1 MRKIII
7 YIVMLLTISINSQTW
22 LKIQKTSGVTDS
34 VKLIDITR
42 MYFSTVVPPVA
53 DTSHPGMVLVTGGT
67 FTMGSTDALDYGAS
81 PTHSVT
87 LSSFY
92 IAKTEVTQGQW
103 KAVMGSNPSYFPSVG
118 DNGPVEQVSWYS
130 CISYCNK
137 LSIKE
142 GKTPVYSING
152 ITDPANWPT
161 DTALLNHPVRNTTAK
176 GYRLPTEAEWEYAAK
191 GGNQTHSYTYSGS
204 NTLDSV
210 AWNYYNSGNT
220 THTVGAK
227 ASNELGISDMSG
239 NVYEWC
245 WDWYGAY
252 SSTAQTNPTGASSGS
267 SRLLRGGSWDVND
280 YYCRVSYRYY
290 YYPDYV
296 NFYFG
301 FRVVEDL

>member
-1 MRKIII
+1 MRKITV
-7 YIVMLLTISINSQTW
+7 YLLMLLTMSINSQTW
-22 LKIQKTSGVTDS
+22 LKIQKTSGTDS
-34 VKLIDITR
+34 VKLTDITR

-53 DTSHPGMVLVTGGT
+53 DTSHTGMVLVTGGT
-67 FTMGSTDALDYGAS
+67 FTMGSTNSLDYAS

-92 IAKTEVTQGQW
+92 IGKTEVTQGQW
-103 KAVMGSNPSYFPSVG
+103 KAVMGSNPSYFPGVG
-118 DNGPVEQVSWYS
+118 DSGPVETVSWYS

-142 GKTPVYSING
+142 GKTPVYSIDGNTSPSSWTSG
-152 ITDPANWPT
+152 TIVFD
-161 DTALLNHPVRNTTAK
+161 TTAK

-191 GGNQTHSYTYSGS
+191 GGNQTHNYTYSGS
-204 NTLDSV
+204 NDSNVV
-210 AWNYYNSGNT
+210 AWHYSNSGNT

-227 ASNELGISDMSG
+227 ASNELGLYDMSG

-267 SRLLRGGSWDVND
+267 YRLLRGGSWYNF
-280 YYCRVSYRYY
+280 YNFCRVSYRNGD
-290 YYPDYV
+290 YPGSYGNV
-296 NFYFG
+296 IG

>member
-1 MRKIII
+1 MRKITV
-7 YIVMLLTISINSQTW
+7 YLLMLVTMSINSQTW
-22 LKIQKTSGVTDS
+22 LKIQKTSGTDS
-34 VKLIDITR
+34 VKLTEITR

-53 DTSHPGMVLVTGGT
+53 DTSHPAMLLVQGGT
-67 FTMGSTDALDYGAS
+67 FTMGSTSGYSDEL
-81 PTHSVT
+81 PLHQVT
-87 LSSFY
+87 VSSFY

-103 KAVMGSNPSYFPSVG
+103 KAVMGSNPSYFTSVG
-118 DNGPVEQVSWYS
+118 DNGPVEQVTWYS

-142 GKTPVYSING
+142 GKTPVYSIGGNTSPSSWTSG
-152 ITDPANWPT
+152 TIVFD
-161 DTALLNHPVRNTTAK
+161 TTAK

-191 GGNQTHSYTYSGS
+191 GGNQTHNYTYSGS
-204 NTLDSV
+204 NNVDSV
-210 AWNYYNSGNT
+210 AWYWDNWGTTANS

-227 ASNELGISDMSG
+227 ASNELGLYDMSG

-267 SRLLRGGSWDVND
+267 YRLLRGGSWLHFQFF
-280 YYCRVSYRYY
+280 CRVSSRNNN
-290 YYPDYV
+290 YPDSNYI
-296 NFYFG
+296 NIG

>member
-1 MRKIII
+1 MRKITV
-7 YIVMLLTISINSQTW
+7 YLLMLVTMSINSQTW
-22 LKIQKTSGVTDS
+22 LKIQKTSGTDS
-34 VKLIDITR
+34 VKLTEITR

-53 DTSHPGMVLVTGGT
+53 DTSHPAMLLVTGGT
-67 FTMGSTDALDYGAS
+67 FTMGSTDSLDYGAS

-103 KAVMGSNPSYFPSVG
+103 KAVMGSNPSYFTSVG
-118 DNGPVEQVSWYS
+118 DSGPVETVSWYS

-142 GKTPVYSING
+142 GKTPVYSIGGNTSPSSWTSG
-152 ITDPANWPT
+152 TIVFD
-161 DTALLNHPVRNTTAK
+161 TTAK

-191 GGNQTHSYTYSGS
+191 GGNQTHNYTYSGS
-204 NTLDSV
+204 NDSNVV

-227 ASNELGISDMSG
+227 ASNELGLYDMSG
-239 NVYEWC
+239 NVWEWC

-267 SRLLRGGSWDVND
+267 YRLLRGGSWGDGSNS
-280 YYCRVSYRYY
+280 CRVSYRGSRG
-290 YYPDYV
+290 YPDGVNYV
-296 NFYFG
+296 IG